1 MATRRGSINKGDKS
15 KDVVEAV
22 GAAVAT
28 KSIELTVDLAANLK
42 LSEVLNAIELLREY
56 ILRNNKWPPA

>member
-1 MATRRGSINKGDKS
+1 MATRRWSINKGDRS

-28 KSIELTVDLAANLK
+28 KSLELTLDLAANFK
-42 LSEVLNAIELLREY
+42 QEEVLEQLDFIREY
-56 ILRNNKWPPA
+56 IVRNNKWPPA

>member
-1 MATRRGSINKGDKS
+1 MATRRWSINKGDRS

-28 KSIELTVDLAANLK
+28 KSLEVTLDLAANFK
-42 LSEVLNAIELLREY
+42 QEEVLEQLDFIREY
-56 ILRNNKWPPA
+56 IVRNNKWPPA

>member
-1 MATRRGSINKGDKS
+1 MATRRWSINKGDRS

-28 KSIELTVDLAANLK
+28 KSLEVTLDLAANFK
-42 LSEVLNAIELLREY
+42 QSEFLNQMQLITEY
-56 ILRNNKWPPA
+56 VIRNNKWPPA

>member
-1 MATRRGSINKGDKS
+1 MATRRWSINKGDKS

-42 LSEVLNAIELLREY
+42 QSEVLNALDLMKEY
-56 ILRNNKWPPA
+56 IIRNNKWPPA